1 MHTSRIYTACFLTNI
16 LVIQNSPTARTFSTE
31 RATLRS
37 YICISNRSKLRVER
51 TKKSLA
57 RNSRVLR
64 VQVLCCLYT
73 DDCND
78 SERECARKMN
88 EKSLHLNANG
98 AFFPS
103 IQATIAMQ

>member
-1 MHTSRIYTACFLTNI
+1 MHTNRICTACFLTNI

-64 VQVLCCLYT
+64 VQVLYCLYT
-73 DDCND
+73 DGCND
-78 SERECARKMN
+78 DERECARKMN

-98 AFFPS
+98 AFLPS

>member
-1 MHTSRIYTACFLTNI
+1 MNHAVTMALL
-16 LVIQNSPTARTFSTE
+16 LVKE
-31 RATLRS
+31 LRS

-64 VQVLCCLYT
+64 VQVLYCLYT
-73 DDCND
+73 DDCNYG
-78 SERECARKMN
+78 ERKCARKMN

-98 AFFPS
+98 AFLPS

>member
-1 MHTSRIYTACFLTNI
+1 MGRLAC
-16 LVIQNSPTARTFSTE
+16 QPE

-98 AFFPS
+98 AFLPS
-103 IQATIAMQ
+103 IQATIGKRIRDAALSIFFYLFTFAA

>member
-51 TKKSLA
+51 VKDFLVRSIRSFERFL
-57 RNSRVLR
+57 
-64 VQVLCCLYT
+64 LYYSYT
-73 DDCND
+73 MSYVDCD
-78 SERECARKMN
+78 AV
-88 EKSLHLNANG
+88 A
-98 AFFPS
+98 
-103 IQATIAMQ
+103 

>member
-1 MHTSRIYTACFLTNI
+1 MALL
-16 LVIQNSPTARTFSTE
+16 LVKE
-31 RATLRS
+31 LRS

-57 RNSRVLR
+57 LNSRVLR
-64 VQVLCCLYT
+64 VQVLYCLYT

-78 SERECARKMN
+78 RERECARKIN

-98 AFFPS
+98 ALLPS
-103 IQATIAMQ
+103 NKTTIAMQ